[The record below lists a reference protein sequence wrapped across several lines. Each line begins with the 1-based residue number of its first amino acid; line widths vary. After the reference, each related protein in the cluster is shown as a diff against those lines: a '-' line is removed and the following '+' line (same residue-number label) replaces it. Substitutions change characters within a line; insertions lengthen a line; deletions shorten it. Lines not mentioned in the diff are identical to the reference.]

1 MSDRI
6 QVLCGIEAVNPKAL
20 LPCLL
25 KTRIVTFGF
34 GSERIKL
41 FERDT
46 FTVDRKTIIIGKLGK
61 HPWKAEISEDD
72 TGVASDTISG
82 WYTQVYEPTY
92 AE

>member
-6 QVLCGIEAVNPKAL
+6 QVLCGVEAVNPKAL

-41 FERDT
+41 FERDA
-46 FTVDRKTIIIGKLGK
+46 FTVDRKTIIIGKSNIFGTAAAFSAVI
-61 HPWKAEISEDD
+61 PIFVIAWANSRF
-72 TGVASDTISG
+72 
-82 WYTQVYEPTY
+82 
-92 AE
+92 